1 MEMLEKA
8 VDLVLN
14 KCMGLKHNE
23 SLLIITDRRKRKI
36 GNLFLKQGNKT
47 AKKAELL
54 EIPVG
59 NVNGEEPPKK
69 AAKEMLNYD
78 VELLITT
85 KSLTHTKARKNA
97 SETGA
102 RIATLPGITESMMA
116 RAINVDYKRICKL
129 SRKIASIMDNGKII
143 KLTTKKGT
151 DIIMEIK
158 GRKAHGRSGGILTK
172 KGKFGNLPSG
182 EAFIAPIENK
192 TNGIYIVDASLGGIG
207 KVDKPVKVLV
217 KNGYAV
223 KITGKKSA
231 KELNKLLNTAGKKAR
246 IVAEL
251 GIGTNYKAKITGN
264 LLEDE
269 KVIGT
274 CHLAL
279 GDNTG
284 FGGKNQVPLHID
296 GVIKKPTI
304 FIDNKKVMDNGK
316 LLI

>member
-1 MEMLEKA
+1 MDKLKKA
-8 VDLVLN
+8 ADLVLK
-14 KCMGLKHNE
+14 KCMGLKPKE
-23 SLLIITDRRKRKI
+23 KLLIIVDKRKKRI
-36 GNLFLKQGNKT
+36 GKLFLEQGKMIASK
-47 AKKAELL
+47 AKFL

-59 NVNGEEPPKK
+59 KVNGEEPPSY
-69 AAKEMLNYD
+69 AAEEMLKND

-97 SETGA
+97 SKTGA
-102 RIATLPGITESMMA
+102 RIATLPDITEDMMK
-116 RAINVDYKRICKL
+116 RTITVDYERICRLSKRI
-129 SRKIASIMDNGKII
+129 ADII
-143 KLTTKKGT
+143 DAGSVIRVLTEKGT
-151 DIIMEIK
+151 DVVFSIK

-192 TNGIYIVDASLGGIG
+192 TNGSYIVDASLGGIG
-207 KVDKPVKVLV
+207 KVDKPVRVSV

-231 KELNKLLNTAGKKAR
+231 KELNKLLNTAGKKTR
-246 IVAEL
+246 MVAEL

-274 CHLAL
+274 CHIAL
-279 GDNTG
+279 GDNIG

>member
-8 VDLVLN
+8 VDLVLK
-14 KCMGLKHNE
+14 KCMGLKPKE
-23 SLLIITDRRKRKI
+23 KLLIVIDKRKRGIGKI
-36 GNLFLKQGNKT
+36 FLKKGKKT
-47 AKKAELL
+47 TPNVKLL

-85 KSLTHTKARKNA
+85 KSLTHTKARRNA

-102 RIATLPGITESMMA
+102 RIATLPGITESMMT

-151 DIIMEIK
+151 DIILEIK
-158 GRKAHGRSGGILTK
+158 GRNAHGRSGGILTK

-182 EAFIAPIENK
+182 EAFIAPVENK

-207 KVDKPVKVLV
+207 KVDKPVRVLV
-217 KNGYAV
+217 KNGCAV
-223 KITGKKSA
+223 KITGRKSA
-231 KELNKLLNTAGKKAR
+231 KELNKILKKAGKKAM

-274 CHLAL
+274 CHIAL

-284 FGGKNQVPLHID
+284 FGGKNEVPLHID

-304 FIDNKKVMDNGK
+304 FIDNRKIMDNGK

>member
-1 MEMLEKA
+1 MDKLKKA
-8 VDLVLN
+8 ADLVLK
-14 KCMGLKHNE
+14 KCMGLKPKE
-23 SLLIITDRRKRKI
+23 KLLIIVDKRKKRI
-36 GNLFLKQGNKT
+36 GKLFLEQGKRIASK
-47 AKKAELL
+47 AKFL

-59 NVNGEEPPKK
+59 KVNGEEPPSY
-69 AAKEMLNYD
+69 AAEEMLKND

-97 SETGA
+97 SKTGA
-102 RIATLPGITESMMA
+102 RIATLPDITEDMMK
-116 RAINVDYKRICKL
+116 RTITVDYERICRLSKRI
-129 SRKIASIMDNGKII
+129 ADIMDAGSVIRD
-143 KLTTKKGT
+143 LTGKGT
-151 DIIMEIK
+151 DVVFSIK

-182 EAFIAPIENK
+182 EAFIAPVENK

-207 KVDKPVKVLV
+207 KVDKPVRVLV
-217 KNGYAV
+217 KNGCAV
-223 KITGKKSA
+223 KITGRKSA

>member
-1 MEMLEKA
+1 MSKLEIA
-8 VDLVLN
+8 VDLVLK
-14 KCMGLKHNE
+14 KCMGLKRSE
-23 SLLIITDRRKRKI
+23 SLLVVIDKRKRKI
-36 GNLFLKQGNKT
+36 GKLFLKQGEKIT
-47 AKKAELL
+47 PKARLL

-69 AAKEMLNYD
+69 AAKEMLEHD

-102 RIATLPGITESMMA
+102 RIATLPDITESMMA
-116 RAINVDYKRICKL
+116 RAINVDYNRIQKL
-129 SRKIASIMDNGKII
+129 SKKIADVVDRGKTIRV
-143 KLTTKKGT
+143 LTKKGT
-151 DIIMEIK
+151 AIIFDVK
-158 GRKAHGRSGGILTK
+158 GRKSHGRSGGILTK

-182 EAFIAPIENK
+182 EAFIAPVENK
-192 TNGIYIVDASLGGIG
+192 TSGIYIVDSSLGGIG
-207 KVDKPVKVLV
+207 KVDMPVSVLV
-217 KNGYAV
+217 KNGYAI

-231 KELNKLLNTAGKKAR
+231 KELNKLLNKVGKKAR

-251 GIGTNYKAKITGN
+251 GIGTNYKAKLTGN

-269 KVIGT
+269 KAIGT
-274 CHLAL
+274 CHIAL

-296 GVIKKPTI
+296 GVIKRPTI
-304 FIDNKKVMDNGK
+304 FVDSRKIMDNGK
-316 LLI
+316 LLV